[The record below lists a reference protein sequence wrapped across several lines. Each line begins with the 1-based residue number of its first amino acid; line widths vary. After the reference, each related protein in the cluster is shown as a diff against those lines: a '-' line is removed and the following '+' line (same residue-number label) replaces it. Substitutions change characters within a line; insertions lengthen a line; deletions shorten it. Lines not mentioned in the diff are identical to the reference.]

1 MLVWNNTFHSVIQL
15 FGKCYLTLKD
25 KDIDKEKEKEMKEP
39 FQFTF
44 GDILITVSQFSQTM
58 LEMRVWSPER
68 SFVKYVESDK
78 IGEEVA
84 NVCF

>member
-1 MLVWNNTFHSVIQL
+1 
-15 FGKCYLTLKD
+15 
-25 KDIDKEKEKEMKEP
+25 MKES

-58 LEMRVWSPER
+58 LEMRVWSPGR

>member
-1 MLVWNNTFHSVIQL
+1 M
-15 FGKCYLTLKD
+15 D
-25 KDIDKEKEKEMKEP
+25 KETEKEKEEMKKES

-44 GDILITVSQFSQTM
+44 GDILITVSQFSKTM
-58 LEMRVWSPER
+58 LEMRRVWSPER

>member
-1 MLVWNNTFHSVIQL
+1 
-15 FGKCYLTLKD
+15 
-25 KDIDKEKEKEMKEP
+25 MKEP

-44 GDILITVSQFSQTM
+44 GDILITVSQFSKTM

-84 NVCF
+84 NVISF

>member
-1 MLVWNNTFHSVIQL
+1 
-15 FGKCYLTLKD
+15 
-25 KDIDKEKEKEMKEP
+25 MKEP
-39 FQFTF
+39 FQLTF